1 MKILKQMILLALI
14 VIIGLPTLTDVFTI
28 SQGLILLLL
37 IHLVINSEGERNE

>member
-14 VIIGLPTLTDVFTI
+14 VTIGLATLTDVFTI
-28 SQGLILLLL
+28 FQGLILLLL